1 MDDTGLKMPTAESP
15 RTMWEAALGRLEL
28 QVTKPNYDTWLKG
41 TVGIADEGSVFVVG
55 APSDFATEW
64 LSTRLRPLV
73 TKALACVAGRDLDVR
88 FQVIGAPGQ
97 PAPPPE
103 PDRASRRPAHPHT
116 KPAPC
121 LNPAFTFEA
130 FVVGECSRLAHAAA
144 MALAAS
150 PNTLYSPLFIW
161 GPVGVGKSHLLHA
174 IGHQAL
180 DGAADVLLVSA
191 EKFTNEFVR
200 SLKEHTIDGFR
211 ARFRSADVLLVDDL
225 QFLAGKQQTQEEFF
239 HTFNDLQLASKR
251 IAVTSNQPPHELTDL
266 SVQLRSRLQSGLL
279 TDIGVPCVDTR
290 VAILRAKADA
300 HGATIS
306 ADVIYY
312 VAQHV
317 PGSVRDLEGAL
328 NRVAAYAR
336 LTHQPLTLRLAR
348 QAMDA
353 AAADDHPPAP
363 SPRHILR
370 AVSGYFRLSP
380 EAITSRSRAKDI
392 TYARHLAM
400 FLLREDAHASF
411 TDIGRLIGGRD
422 HATALYG
429 HSRIRKELHVIPQT
443 ARDLNAIRQQLRPA
457 AA

>member
-1 MDDTGLKMPTAESP
+1 MDDSGLRMPTNESP
-15 RTMWEAALGRLEL
+15 RTMWEATLGRLQL

-41 TVGIADEGSVFVVG
+41 TVGIADEGNVFIVG

-64 LSTRLRPLV
+64 LSTRLRPLI
-73 TKALACVAGRDLDVR
+73 TKAIACVAGRDIDVR
-88 FQVIGAPGQ
+88 FQVLGAPGQ
-97 PAPPPE
+97 PAAAA
-103 PDRASRRPAHPHT
+103 DADVTLRRPARLDT

-130 FVVGECSRLAHAAA
+130 FVVGECNRLAHAAA

-180 DGAADVLLVSA
+180 EGAADALLVSA

-200 SLKEHTIDGFR
+200 ALKDHTIDAFR
-211 ARFRSADVLLVDDL
+211 SRFRSADLLLVDDL
-225 QFLAGKQQTQEEFF
+225 QFIAGKQQTQEEFF
-239 HTFNDLQLASKR
+239 HTFNDLQLAGKR
-251 IAVTSNQPPHELTDL
+251 IALTSNQPPHELTAL
-266 SVQLRSRLQSGLL
+266 SIQLRSRLQSGLL
-279 TDIGVPCVDTR
+279 ADISAPCVDTR
-290 VAILRAKADA
+290 AAILRAKANA
-300 HGATIS
+300 HGATVS
-306 ADVIYY
+306 PEVIQY
-312 VAQHV
+312 VAQRT

-328 NRVAAYAR
+328 NRLAAYAR

-348 QAMDA
+348 EAMA
-353 AAADDHPPAP
+353 AASADDSPPAP
-363 SPRHILR
+363 TPQHILR
-370 AVSGYFRLSP
+370 AVSAYFRISP
-380 EAITSRSRAKDI
+380 DAITSRTRAKDI

-411 TDIGRLIGGRD
+411 TDIGRLMGGRD

-429 HSRIRKELHVIPQT
+429 HSRIRKELQVIPQT
-443 ARDLNAIRQQLRPA
+443 SLDLGAIRRHLRPA